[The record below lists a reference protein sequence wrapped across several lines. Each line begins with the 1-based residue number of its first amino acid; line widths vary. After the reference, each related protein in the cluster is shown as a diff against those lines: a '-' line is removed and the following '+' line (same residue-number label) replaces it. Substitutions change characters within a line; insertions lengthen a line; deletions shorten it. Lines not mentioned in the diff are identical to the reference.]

1 MSEQIVDLL
10 KKRFPKYKHRDRY
23 YEQVAQEILDSL
35 KHECEWVNA
44 QGNFSEVY
52 DTSCGEFYSSSEKHD
67 FTHCPYCGG
76 EIKEKA

>member
-1 MSEQIVDLL
+1 MIKQIVDLL

-35 KHECEWVNA
+35 KHECEWTESTIKGLWNT
-44 QGNFSEVY
+44 G
-52 DTSCGEFYSSSEKHD
+52 CGKQIRYMYTDSKFC
-67 FTHCPYCGG
+67 TYCGG